1 MRPFSRSHA
10 YIAESVLLDSRLA
23 LFHEQERWL
32 AIADLDVGFELSQR
46 VAGRLVPLWGM
57 ESIETRLNQVL
68 RDYHPATLILSGDL
82 VHDKSGAREF
92 FSLVTRLR
100 KQCDV
105 VLLAGNHDAQIKR
118 LRADLRDSF
127 ATDRFEFHH
136 GDCEREQNG
145 RIQVIGHFHPAATLH
160 DGAGLR
166 LKFPALVRRGG
177 AFQSVDRFHHQKNAE
192 GNDQEI
198 DQDSDEIAVG
208 KYRKAGFLCRIQR
221 HPWCDLVRERD
232 IVIGE
237 VKVTE
242 NSSQWRHEK
251 ILHDG
256 ADDFSKRCADDDA
269 YRQVNGVTFYCKF
282 LEFFPHRIFK

>member
-32 AIADLDVGFELSQR
+32 AIADLHFGFELSQR

-57 ESIETRLNQVL
+57 ESIETRLSQL
-68 RDYHPATLILSGDL
+68 LHDYHPAILILLGDL
-82 VHDKSGAREF
+82 VHDKTGAREF

-100 KQCDV
+100 EECDV

-118 LRADLRDSF
+118 RTSFLAFGSRSRNSKLQPFDFNLRDSF

-145 RIQVIGHFHPAATLH
+145 RIQIIGHFHPAATLH

-166 LKFPALVRRGG
+166 LKFPALVQESGCWILP
-177 AFQSVDRFHHQKNAE
+177 AFSPWAAGTEWIEREQSQIWLCTPQRILMIDRE
-192 GNDQEI
+192 
-198 DQDSDEIAVG
+198 
-208 KYRKAGFLCRIQR
+208 
-221 HPWCDLVRERD
+221 
-232 IVIGE
+232 
-237 VKVTE
+237 
-242 NSSQWRHEK
+242 
-251 ILHDG
+251 
-256 ADDFSKRCADDDA
+256 
-269 YRQVNGVTFYCKF
+269 
-282 LEFFPHRIFK
+282 